1 MIAIPSSYKC
11 VVLSLTGQLLD
22 VCTEESVPVVM
33 NAFIFYA
40 SGHWLR
46 YSATAYSVLHSHGSP
61 RGSS

>member
-1 MIAIPSSYKC
+1 M
-11 VVLSLTGQLLD
+11 VLSLTGQLLD
-22 VCTEESVPVVM
+22 VCTEESVPMFM

-46 YSATAYSVLHSHGSP
+46 YSVTAYSVLHSHGSP